1 VLHVAG
7 RSLVTVIY
15 AMAGTRGLTRASFGD
30 LIRLSGTADGEGT
43 GLDQDREMG
52 GAKIVMLN
60 NGAEG

>member
-1 VLHVAG
+1 M
-7 RSLVTVIY
+7 VIY
-15 AMAGTRGLTRASFGD
+15 AMAGTRGRTRASFGD
-30 LIRLSGTADGEGT
+30 LIRLSGTGDGEGT